1 MLRQHIDFI
10 AVFIIAVIMTA
21 FSALGSLK
29 APNLRESVHFQNALV
44 NADSCPTTRAF
55 LALFN

>member
-1 MLRQHIDFI
+1 MLRRHIDFI

-29 APNLRESVHFQNALV
+29 LPDFRESVHFRNALV
-44 NADSCPTTRAF
+44 NADSCPTTREF
-55 LALFN
+55 LSLFN